1 MQYQLPEN
9 TYEDWVRNETR
20 GFVPDERQK
29 LVIEVVRRAIEE
41 EKLYYT
47 KDVYAFCV
55 KQLTPANDD
64 LAKGAR
70 VIEGGEVGMDLYYAR
85 QYLDARKRFAMEDQ
99 VAAQLRP
106 QVGMVVGTLTL
117 QDLKR
122 YTGAT
127 ITAVNGDELTIQAKR
142 GSVGVR
148 FTTTP
153 LGLSRCMERAYEK
166 KQRKTSFAEFCRSL
180 HEPAKAKRTVV
191 TTESSSQALF

>member
-1 MQYQLPEN
+1 MQYQLPAN
-9 TYEDWVRNETR
+9 TYEDWARNETR
-20 GFVPDERQK
+20 GFTPDERQK

-55 KQLTPANDD
+55 KQLIPSPDD
-64 LAKGAR
+64 LAKSAKT
-70 VIEGGEVGMDLYYAR
+70 VEGGEVGMDLYYAR
-85 QYLDARKRFAMEDQ
+85 KYLDARKRFAMEDQ

-106 QVGMVVGTLTL
+106 RAGMVVGTLTL

-127 ITAVNGDELTIQAKR
+127 ITAVNGDELTIEAKR

-166 KQRKTSFAEFCRSL
+166 KQRVESR
-180 HEPAKAKRTVV
+180 AKL
-191 TTESSSQALF
+191 SH

>member
-1 MQYQLPEN
+1 MQYQLPAN
-9 TYEDWVRNETR
+9 VYADWARNETR
-20 GFVPDERQK
+20 DFVPDDRQK

-41 EKLYYT
+41 EGLYYT

-55 KQLTPANDD
+55 KQLIPSPDD

-70 VIEGGEVGMDLYYAR
+70 VVEGGQVGMDLYYAR
-85 QYLDARKRFAMEDQ
+85 QYLDARKRFALEDQ

-127 ITAVNGDELTIQAKR
+127 ITAVNGDELNLQVKR
-142 GSVGVR
+142 GSVEVR